1 MSEKP
6 YKMVLYIY
14 NLPAERRD
22 EYMQHV
28 ADLTEDFGATC
39 TGVIKLD
46 DEADEAT
53 DEQKKGT

>member
-1 MSEKP
+1 MDEKP

-14 NLPAERRD
+14 NLPADWRD

-46 DEADEAT
+46 DEGT
-53 DEQKKGT
+53 DEQTQGS

>member
-1 MSEKP
+1 MGEKP

-14 NLPAERRD
+14 NLPADRRD

-46 DEADEAT
+46 DEGT
-53 DEQKKGT
+53 DEQTQGA